1 MSIEETRVSSKS
13 GDART
18 FPCESCGA
26 DLEFHI
32 GAQSLKCPY
41 CGFEKELEV
50 SDEQIAERDLEAAFE
65 KLQSQTREV
74 SGGGSEQLDC
84 SSCGAKVLF
93 EGAVTSSECPYCGT
107 PVQRSDIHQAEDRLA
122 VDGVLPFFIEQR
134 SAKQEIASWV
144 KSRWFAPND
153 FKRRGAKGQFEGV
166 YLPYF
171 TFDAMTFTVYRGER
185 GDHYYVT
192 VGSGDNKRRERRT
205 RWSPASGRFQ
215 RFFDDVLICC
225 ARAVERKFVHA
236 LEPWPLP
243 KLRPFDAGVLA
254 GYKALTYDVDLPE
267 AYHLAKQQIEQ
278 SLRSD
283 VKRRIGGD
291 EQRVHRLNTD
301 MSALTYKHLLLPVWI
316 LAYRYKEKSY
326 RVFVNA
332 CTGEVQGQRPYSWV
346 KITLAVL
353 AGLAVA
359 ATAVFFGNQ

>member
-1 MSIEETRVSSKS
+1 MSIEETRVTEKS
-13 GDART
+13 GEVRT

-41 CGFEKELEV
+41 CSFEKALEV
-50 SDEQIAERDLEAAFE
+50 KDEEIAERDLENAIE
-65 KLQSQTREV
+65 KLRTRPRE
-74 SGGGSEQLDC
+74 GAGDGSEQLDC

-107 PVQRSDIHQAEDRLA
+107 PVQRSDVHEAEDRLA
-122 VDGVLPFFIEQR
+122 VDGVLPFLVAQSKANE
-134 SAKQEIASWV
+134 EIKNWV
-144 KSRWFAPND
+144 ASRWFAPND

-185 GDHYYVT
+185 GEHYYVT

-205 RWSPASGRFQ
+205 RWSPSSGRFQ

-225 ARAVERKFVHA
+225 ARAIERKFVHA

-243 KLRPFDAGVLA
+243 ELRPFDPAVLA
-254 GYKALTYDVDLPE
+254 GKKALTYDVELPE
-267 AYHLAKQQIEQ
+267 AYALAKMEIDGA
-278 SLRSD
+278 LRSD
-283 VKRRIGGD
+283 VKNRIGGD
-291 EQRVHRLNTD
+291 EQRIHSLSTQ

-316 LAYRYKEKSY
+316 LAYRYKKESY

-353 AGLAVA
+353 AGLALAGLAVA
-359 ATAVFFGNQ
+359 IGNQ